1 MEPAENIPMVVVV
14 ALLWPIAPGVVV
26 QVPAGAIFE
35 VHRSDLDQPGVG
47 DAFEVLVR
55 ERLIEVIETGIKP
68 LLH

>member
-1 MEPAENIPMVVVV
+1 MV

-55 ERLIEVIETGIKP
+55 ERLIEVIDRD
-68 LLH
+68 